1 MYCRCEYAYICIMYI
16 YICYVYICILYTC
29 MSIYIY
35 ICVCVFNDGMANMS
49 DLVPGGWRCSK
60 IATSCILGIPSQRQR
75 GQGGHTANWTVAETA
90 VYRANQPVGYSVIQ
104 PECTARTSDLQVVSD
119 SQLHAPICKL
129 LWDRSE
135 RRQLQIVVDHLGS
148 LKHLKPVGNDDV
160 LEWKPISA
168 VAERAVYQKV
178 G

>member
-1 MYCRCEYAYICIMYI
+1 MWIRIYIYIC
-16 YICYVYICILYTC
+16 ICYVYIYIIY
-29 MSIYIY
+29 MYVYIY
-35 ICVCVFNDGMANMS
+35 VFNDGMANMS
-49 DLVPGGWRCSK
+49 DLVPDGWRCSR
-60 IATSCILGIPSQRQR
+60 IATSCILGILSQRQR
-75 GQGGHTANWTVAETA
+75 GQGGHTAKSIV
-90 VYRANQPVGYSVIQ
+90 Q
-104 PECTARTSDLQVVSD
+104 PECTMSARTSDLQVVSD
-119 SQLHAPICKL
+119 SQLHAPICKV

>member
-1 MYCRCEYAYICIMYI
+1 MWIR
-16 YICYVYICILYTC
+16 
-29 MSIYIY
+29 IYIY
-35 ICVCVFNDGMANMS
+35 IYTYIYVYAMCIYIYYIHVCLYICVFNDGMANMS
-49 DLVPGGWRCSK
+49 DLVPDGWRCSR
-60 IATSCILGIPSQRQR
+60 IATSCILGILSQRQR
-75 GQGGHTANWTVAETA
+75 GQGGHTAKSIV
-90 VYRANQPVGYSVIQ
+90 Q
-104 PECTARTSDLQVVSD
+104 PECTMSARTSDLQVVSD
-119 SQLHAPICKL
+119 SQLHAPICKV